1 MGKIISCSI
10 CVNDIPQECM
20 TIASNGKKYLNFVVD
35 EKLET
40 DQYGKTHSVYI
51 QQSKEQREAKE
62 SKIYIG
68 NGKEFVFGSTPENPT
83 NSNEPSRDA
92 QKAGFADGTD
102 LDTSLPF

>member
-10 CVNDIPQECM
+10 CLTDIPKA
-20 TIASNGKKYLNFVVD
+20 TITEASNGKKYLNFVVD
-35 EKLET
+35 EKRET

-62 SKIYIG
+62 PKTYIG
-68 NGKEFVFGSTPENPT
+68 NGKEFGFGSTSENPT

-92 QKAGFADGTD
+92 QKAGFADEPYMKD
-102 LDTSLPF
+102 DLPF